1 MQFIP
6 ETWRRHGIDASGDG
20 VADPH
25 HIDDAAAS
33 SARLLCSGGRDLA
46 TPEGWTSAI
55 RSYNQSDQYVR
66 DVRDA
71 AANYALNQSA

>member
-1 MQFIP
+1 MGYS
-6 ETWRRHGIDASGDG
+6 EALMSSVDASGDG

-33 SARLLCSGGRDLA
+33 AAGLLCSGGRDLS
-46 TPEGWTSAI
+46 TPEGWTAAI
-55 RSYNQSDQYVR
+55 RSYNQSDEYVR

-71 AANYALNQSA
+71 AANYALDQPA